1 MDGAVST
8 RTIAASVVLVAAVAI
23 PAAAQERAM
32 VPLAEVARQAEAA
45 KATLAKAKKSYTNTD
60 LHVSTE
66 SQAMVP
72 AADASKADV
81 SASGKST
88 ASEQTT
94 NTGNEKAPAEPA
106 QTQPEAYWR
115 QRADFIRSQVEKAK
129 SEIARLNVV
138 VPGRSAALE
147 ASNANEIKKYQ
158 QMLDGA
164 MKQWALLEASAQ
176 ASKVPAA
183 WIGSAP

>member
-1 MDGAVST
+1 
-8 RTIAASVVLVAAVAI
+8 
-23 PAAAQERAM
+23 M

-60 LHVSTE
+60 LHVSNE
-66 SQAMVP
+66 PQAAAP

-81 SASGKST
+81 SASGKLTAPEQST
-88 ASEQTT
+88 TA
-94 NTGNEKAPAEPA
+94 NTGSEKAPAEPA
-106 QTQPEAYWR
+106 QAQPEAYWR
-115 QRADFIRSQVEKAK
+115 QRADFIRGQVEKAK
-129 SEIARLNVV
+129 AEIARLSTAVS
-138 VPGRSAALE
+138 GRSAALE
-147 ASNANEIKKYQ
+147 ASNANEMKKYQ
-158 QMLDGA
+158 QMVDGA

>member
-1 MDGAVST
+1 
-8 RTIAASVVLVAAVAI
+8 
-23 PAAAQERAM
+23 M

-45 KATLAKAKKSYTNTD
+45 KATQAKAKKSYTNTD
-60 LHVSTE
+60 LHVSLE
-66 SQAMVP
+66 PQAAAPP

-81 SASGKST
+81 SASGKPT
-88 ASEQTT
+88 ASERTT
-94 NTGNEKAPAEPA
+94 NTGNEKAPTEPA

-115 QRADFIRSQVEKAK
+115 QRADFIRTQVEKAK
-129 SEIARLNVV
+129 SEIARLNIA

-147 ASNANEIKKYQ
+147 AMNANEIKKYQ

-164 MKQWALLEASAQ
+164 MKQWALLDASAQ